1 MCTVMRLVIR
11 SASLTTLSKP
21 EHHDSNGLL
30 PRAPQV
36 PSHDLWNSNCRR
48 PDRTVVLLPVLVS
61 KVLAMMRSG
70 DVISSPAGGFIYTL
84 QGAVCRLFDR
94 EELPWPSCSLQ
105 WKGKQPSW
113 NRVGCRF
120 VPDMA
125 SRRFQSYSVTG
136 IDAWGSE
143 WVGVMTMYFEPQLSK
158 AEARWWYH
166 PRNERQEYPDYVEL

>member
-1 MCTVMRLVIR
+1 
-11 SASLTTLSKP
+11 
-21 EHHDSNGLL
+21 
-30 PRAPQV
+30 
-36 PSHDLWNSNCRR
+36 
-48 PDRTVVLLPVLVS
+48 
-61 KVLAMMRSG
+61 MMIPG
-70 DVISSPAGGFIYTL
+70 DVVMSPAGGFIYTI

-125 SRRFQSYSVTG
+125 SRRFQSYSVVG
-136 IDAWGSE
+136 IDTWGLE
-143 WVGVMTMYFEPQLSK
+143 WVDVMTMYFEPQLSNT
-158 AEARWWYH
+158 EARWWYH